1 MLRHKA
7 NQACLLLNPTKGLN
21 GINIGPLISFIGLE
35 ALSKKMQM
43 NYEVYT
49 NQRKHDL
56 NAPKP
61 KQNMIRLNCMINSF
75 SK

>member
-1 MLRHKA
+1 MIRHKA

-43 NYEVYT
+43 NYEVIRIKGSMT
-49 NQRKHDL
+49 SMRQNQ
-56 NAPKP
+56 
-61 KQNMIRLNCMINSF
+61 
-75 SK
+75 SKI